1 MRMNSEFS
9 VLLTTG
15 VIFAF
20 TQHTLSYRAQ
30 LPLHGFSSFADYFQL
45 FCLGWFFFRLFS
57 CGKSV
62 KQRCRNKKGKWMCV
76 GFIELLSWDHKIPFK
91 MMS

>member
-45 FCLGWFFFRLFS
+45 FCLGWVFFSFVFMWEICKTALQ
-57 CGKSV
+57 K
-62 KQRCRNKKGKWMCV
+62 
-76 GFIELLSWDHKIPFK
+76 
-91 MMS
+91 